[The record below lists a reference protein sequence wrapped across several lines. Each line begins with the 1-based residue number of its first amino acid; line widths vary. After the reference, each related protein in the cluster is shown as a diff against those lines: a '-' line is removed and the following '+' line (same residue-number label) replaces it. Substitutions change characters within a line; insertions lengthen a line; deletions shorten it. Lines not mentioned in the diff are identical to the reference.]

1 VTHLGSQLSAL
12 ADGQLAPEAA
22 ERALAH
28 VAGCP
33 ECAEGL
39 AAARAAREALAAARE
54 VCPDPELTARL
65 LALGALRLEPVHPPR
80 AARTAP
86 LATSSM
92 ALPGTGAYRGSY
104 DGSVLPRK
112 RPVLPVAAA
121 VVAIGLVSAAYVM
134 GGEPDVSVD
143 GHPVA
148 ALSALSAAAVAV
160 SAPARGSGSGSSTDP
175 AAVDLDGW
183 LASHPWAADV
193 VVPEGHRVAAVRATD
208 DELEVDLDGPDGLV
222 VLRQLRGRLAHVGE
236 VVRVAG
242 RNVVQV
248 AWSPTCLAWQSGD
261 AVMTVVAEGP
271 RSAVEPVVAAYPV
284 QAYDAGAPARV
295 GRGWQLLMTAWSG
308 E

>member
-39 AAARAAREALAAARE
+39 AAARAARAALSAARE
-54 VCPDPELTARL
+54 VAPDPELTARL
-65 LALGALRLEPVHPPR
+65 LALGTLRPEPVQPPR
-80 AARTAP
+80 VARTAP
-86 LATSSM
+86 LASAPM

-112 RPVLPVAAA
+112 RSVLPVAAA
-121 VVAIGLVSAAYVM
+121 VVALGLVSAAYVM

-143 GHPVA
+143 GQPVA
-148 ALSALSAAAVAV
+148 ALSVLSAAAVAV
-160 SAPARGSGSGSSTDP
+160 STPPRGSGSPADP
-175 AAVDLDGW
+175 ADVDLDAW
-183 LASHPWAADV
+183 LADHPWAVDV
-193 VVPEGHRVAAVRATD
+193 VVPQGHEVAAVRATD

-222 VLRQLRGRLAHVGE
+222 VLRQLRGRLADVGE
-236 VVRVAG
+236 VVQVAG
-242 RNVVQV
+242 RSVRQI
-248 AWSPTCLAWQSGD
+248 AWSPTCLAWQSGN
-261 AVMTVVAEGP
+261 AVVTVVAEGS
-271 RSAVEPVVAAYPV
+271 RAAVEPVVAAYPV